1 MTISWLK
8 YLQIA
13 FLSKPVENRVLYR
26 AIAKHRPRSI
36 VELGV
41 GLAER
46 SVAMINLARRYQVA
60 TDLQYSGLDLFEG
73 RDHRCPGFT
82 LKRAHRLLG
91 SLSAKV
97 QLFPG
102 DLCGSLARKGNL
114 LANADLFVIDMLDSP
129 ETLQRLWVPLA
140 RLVQDDS
147 LVYVRQR
154 AAGSQRIEFVLL
166 SHDQLRQ
173 LAKEEP
179 VELLRAA

>member
-8 YLQIA
+8 YLQITL
-13 FLSKPVENRVLYR
+13 LSKPVENRVLYR

-46 SVAMINLARRYQVA
+46 STTMIKLAQRYQAA

-73 RDHRCPGFT
+73 RDHRSPGIT

-91 SLSAKV
+91 GLSAKV

-102 DLCGSLARKGNL
+102 ELCGSLARKGNL
-114 LANADLFVIDMLDSP
+114 LANADLFVVDMLHNP
-129 ETLQRLWVPLA
+129 EALQRLWEPLA
-140 RLVQDDS
+140 RLVRDDS
-147 LVYVRQR
+147 LVYVGQRQ
-154 AAGSQRIEFVLL
+154 AGSQRIQFVSLT
-166 SHDQLRQ
+166 HDQLRQ
-173 LAKEEP
+173 LASEEP
-179 VELLRAA
+179 AQLLRAA